1 MKKLNKKIRI
11 AVQNQGRLR
20 EPSLNFLKTLGLKF
34 KDNKRE
40 LITSCTNANV
50 EIIYVRNGD
59 IPDYISSDVTDY
71 GIVGENVLIEK
82 RSDLKIV
89 KRLGFG
95 CCSLVL
101 AAPKKSKI
109 KNIYDLEE
117 ERIATTYT
125 NTLKSFLRKKKINAS
140 IVNVQ
145 GSVEICPSINLS
157 DAICDITQSGATL
170 KENGLEI
177 LEKIFDSEAILVCK
191 TSLSRL
197 KIMEFENLLSN
208 I

>member
-1 MKKLNKKIRI
+1 MKKQNNKIRI

-20 EPSLNFLKTLGLKF
+20 EPSLDFLRTLGLKF
-34 KDNKRE
+34 KDNQRE
-40 LITSCTNANV
+40 LITMCTNADV
-50 EIIYVRNGD
+50 EIIYVRNSD
-59 IPDYISSDVTDY
+59 IPDYISSDVADY

-82 RSDLKIV
+82 KSDLKIV

-95 CCSLVL
+95 LCSLVL

-109 KNIYDLEE
+109 KNIYDLED
-117 ERIATTYT
+117 ERIATTYS
-125 NTLKSFLRKKKINAS
+125 NTLKNFLRKKKINAS

-145 GSVEICPSINLS
+145 GSVEVCPSVNLS

-170 KENGLEI
+170 RENGLKI
-177 LEKIFDSEAILVCK
+177 LEKILDSEAILVSK
-191 TSLSRL
+191 NSFGKSRTL
-197 KIMEFENLLSN
+197 EFEKLLIN